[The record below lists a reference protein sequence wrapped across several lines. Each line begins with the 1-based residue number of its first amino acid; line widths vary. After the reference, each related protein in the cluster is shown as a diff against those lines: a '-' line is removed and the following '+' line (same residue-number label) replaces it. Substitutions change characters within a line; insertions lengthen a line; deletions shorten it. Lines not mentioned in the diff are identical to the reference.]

1 MKGMVILMSDKIK
14 KLTTETANDNAN
26 SDEFDLE
33 KMEKETQEMLRLRFI
48 TRDNA
53 VFERTEGGFVS
64 MKIEEEYYPRIQ
76 VYRSFPFTDPDSYI
90 SIREA
95 DEKAKEIGVI
105 KNLKKDVS
113 KETVQMLEEQLRI
126 RYFTPKI
133 EKIINIKDEYGFAY
147 FDVLTDHGACR
158 FTIHMGGGSVVNL
171 SDTRLMITDLDGN
184 RFEIVDVTRLTTPEL
199 KKLDLFL

>member
-1 MKGMVILMSDKIK
+1 MPKKKKGSVAGAPESGNNF
-14 KLTTETANDNAN
+14 E
-26 SDEFDLE
+26 EFDLE
-33 KMEKETQEMLRLRFI
+33 KMEKETEEMLRLRFI
-48 TRDNA
+48 TKDNS

-64 MKIEEEYYPRIQ
+64 LKMGEEFYPRIQ
-76 VYRSFPFTDPDSYI
+76 VYHAFPFTDRDSYI

-105 KNLKKDVS
+105 KNLKKDIS
-113 KETVQMLEEQLRI
+113 KESREMLEEQLRL
-126 RYFTPKI
+126 RYFTPTI
-133 EKIINIKDEYGFAY
+133 EKIINIKNEYGFAY
-147 FDVLTDHGACR
+147 FDVLTNHGACR

-184 RFEIVDVTRLTTPEL
+184 RFEIPDVTRLTSPEL

>member
-1 MKGMVILMSDKIK
+1 MEKDISIDASQSGPD
-14 KLTTETANDNAN
+14 
-26 SDEFDLE
+26 DEFDLE
-33 KMEKETQEMLRLRFI
+33 KMELETEEMLKLRYI
-48 TRDNA
+48 NKDNA
-53 VFERTEGGFVS
+53 VFERTEGGFLS
-64 MKIEEEYYPRIQ
+64 LKIEGEEYKRVQI
-76 VYRSFPFTDPDSYI
+76 YRAFPFSDPDSYV

-95 DEKAKEIGVI
+95 DEKAKEIGI
-105 KNLKKDVS
+105 IRNLKTDVT
-113 KETVQMLEEQLRI
+113 KETVKMLEEQMRL
-126 RYFTPKI
+126 RYFTPII

-184 RFEIVDVTRLTTPEL
+184 RFEIPDVSALTAPEL

>member
-1 MKGMVILMSDKIK
+1 MSEEIKNPDSGKGIAD
-14 KLTTETANDNAN
+14 EG
-26 SDEFDLE
+26 EFDLK
-33 KMEKETQEMLRLRFI
+33 KMEEETQEMLRLRYI
-48 TRDNA
+48 TKDNA

-64 MKIEEEYYPRIQ
+64 LKIEGETYPRVQ
-76 VYRSFPFTDPDSYI
+76 VYQSFPFTDPDAYI

-95 DEKAKEIGVI
+95 DEKAREIGMI

-113 KETVQMLEEQLRI
+113 RETRQILEEQLRL

-158 FTIHMGGGSVVNL
+158 FTIQMGGGSVVHL
-171 SDTRLMITDLDGN
+171 TDTRLMITDLDGN
-184 RFEIVDVTRLTTPEL
+184 RFEIVDVTRLSTQEL
-199 KKLDLFL
+199 RKLDLFL

>member
-1 MKGMVILMSDKIK
+1 M
-14 KLTTETANDNAN
+14 AN
-26 SDEFDLE
+26 SEVMNKEELKQENGEDLDGFNLE
-33 KMEKETQEMLRLRFI
+33 KMEQETEEMLRLRFI
-48 TRDNA
+48 TRENA

-64 MKIEEEYYPRIQ
+64 LKFEEEYYPRIQ
-76 VYRSFPFTDPDSYI
+76 VYQAFPLTDPNSYI
-90 SIREA
+90 SIREPN
-95 DEKAKEIGVI
+95 EKAKEIGVI
-105 KNLKKDVS
+105 KNLLTDIS
-113 KETVQMLEEQLRI
+113 NESREMLVEQLRL

-171 SDTRLMITDLDGN
+171 SETRLMITDLDGN
-184 RFEIVDVTRLTTPEL
+184 RFEVVDIRNLTIPEL

>member
-1 MKGMVILMSDKIK
+1 MSGKVK
-14 KLTTETANDNAN
+14 KAPAGAGKDNA
-26 SDEFDLE
+26 DPEEFDLE
-33 KMEKETQEMLRLRFI
+33 KMEKETEEMLRLRFI

-64 MKIEEEYYPRIQ
+64 MKMKGESYPRVQ
-76 VYRSFPFTDPDSYI
+76 VYRSFPFTDPDAYI

-95 DEKAKEIGVI
+95 DEKAREIGII

-113 KETVQMLEEQLRI
+113 KETRQMLEEQLRL

-147 FDVLTDHGACR
+147 FDVFTDHGACLEP
-158 FTIHMGGGSVVNL
+158 GSRAMCFNADLEALVKFL
-171 SDTRLMITDLDGN
+171 EIGTRAVDIPN
-184 RFEIVDVTRLTTPEL
+184 R
-199 KKLDLFL
+199 

>member
-1 MKGMVILMSDKIK
+1 MP
-14 KLTTETANDNAN
+14 ETREGFLPESSGENNE
-26 SDEFDLE
+26 EFNLE
-33 KMEKETQEMLRLRFI
+33 MMEKETQEMLRLRFI

-64 MKIEEEYYPRIQ
+64 MKTEEEFYPRIQ
-76 VYRSFPFTDPDSYI
+76 VYHAFPFTDPNSYI
-90 SIREA
+90 SIREP
-95 DEKAKEIGVI
+95 DEKAKEIGII
-105 KNLKKDVS
+105 KDFRKDIS
-113 KETVQMLEEQLRI
+113 KESREMLEEQLRL
-126 RYFTPKI
+126 RYFTPVI

-158 FTIHMGGGSVVNL
+158 FTIHMGGSSVVNL

-184 RFEIVDVTRLTTPEL
+184 RFEIPDVTRLTPPEL

>member
-1 MKGMVILMSDKIK
+1 MSGKIK
-14 KLTTETANDNAN
+14 KMPAGGTKDGADPE
-26 SDEFDLE
+26 EFDLE
-33 KMEKETQEMLRLRFI
+33 KMEKETEEMLRLRFI

-64 MKIEEEYYPRIQ
+64 LKMEDESYHRIQ
-76 VYRSFPFTDPDSYI
+76 VYQSFPFTDPDAYI

-95 DEKAKEIGVI
+95 DEKAREIGII
-105 KNLKKDVS
+105 KSLKKDVS
-113 KETVQMLEEQLRI
+113 KETREMLEEQLRL

-184 RFEIVDVTRLTTPEL
+184 RFEVADVTQLTTPEL

>member
-1 MKGMVILMSDKIK
+1 MSGKVK
-14 KLTTETANDNAN
+14 KTLAGTEKDHADPE
-26 SDEFDLE
+26 EFDLE
-33 KMEKETQEMLRLRFI
+33 KMEKETEEMLRLRFI
-48 TRDNA
+48 TKENA

-64 MKIEEEYYPRIQ
+64 MEIEGEIYPRVQ
-76 VYRSFPFTDPDSYI
+76 VYRSFPFTDPDAYI
-90 SIREA
+90 SIREP

-105 KNLKKDVS
+105 KNLRKDVS
-113 KETVQMLEEQLRI
+113 KETRQMLEEQLRL

-184 RFEIVDVTRLTTPEL
+184 RFEIADVTKLSAPEL